1 MEKRNISRCLVL
13 SRSPSVVKCIRVC
26 TDVVNCR
33 CYCRPGKRA
42 CCYCLPGK
50 RACLGYGDG
59 TVKLLDLKSGAS
71 IFTLSPGKLGHDGEV
86 TCLDCHV
93 TDNVLITGS
102 VDCTALLINTST
114 GKVMKTFIS
123 LHTNDGNNSTNK
135 QTTDVIK

>member
-1 MEKRNISRCLVL
+1 MEKRNISRCSVL
-13 SRSPSVVKCIRVC
+13 SRIPSVVKCVHVC

-33 CYCRPGKRA
+33 CYCR
-42 CCYCLPGK
+42 PGK

-93 TDNVLITGS
+93 SDNVLITGS

-123 LHTNDGNNSTNK
+123 LHTNDGIIQQTNK
-135 QTTDVIK
+135 QQT